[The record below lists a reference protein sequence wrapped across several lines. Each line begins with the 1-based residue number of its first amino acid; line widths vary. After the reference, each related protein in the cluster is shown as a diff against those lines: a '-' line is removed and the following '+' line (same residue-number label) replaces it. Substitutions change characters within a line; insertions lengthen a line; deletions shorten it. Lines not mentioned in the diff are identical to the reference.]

1 MFAVL
6 AGVAAI
12 ILFFTPAPDGLP
24 PGIMRAAGVVVLA
37 IGLWA
42 SSAVPE
48 YYTTLVF
55 FFLAMAF
62 GIAPA
67 NVVFSG
73 FHSGAIW
80 MVLGGL
86 VVGAAVQA
94 TGLGRRVAEM
104 LVGRTQGTYF
114 QTIFG
119 IVLIA
124 MLMSFF
130 IPSATGRVV
139 IILPIVLAVAE
150 RMGFKQGSNGY
161 IAMSLAVG
169 AGTLHPGFAILPAG
183 VPNLGLMGAA
193 ESLYG
198 IRLIYGEY
206 LYLVFPVIGVLTTL
220 VLPFLLCRLFPDDAR
235 PAEAGEMPSGITSE
249 ERKLAIILIGA
260 LAFWIT
266 DFAHGI
272 APAWIAIGASI
283 LCLAPGFGVL
293 PTGSLVNK
301 MNLGPWFFV
310 AGIVGMGAVVVNSG
324 LGKAVAEWLFHWVR
338 MTPGHDA
345 ENYAIV
351 VALGG
356 IMGLVTSMPGQPGIM
371 SALAAN
377 ISHATGWPV
386 QTVLMAQVPSWL
398 LAMFPYQLPPIVA
411 TIALARLP
419 MAAVVRFLMCMA
431 AFAACVTI
439 PLVYFWWRLIGFI
452 GG

>member
-1 MFAVL
+1 MAAAVL
-6 AGVAAI
+6 
-12 ILFFTPAPDGLP
+12 FFLP
-24 PGIMRAAGVVVLA
+24 PPEGAPPGLMRAAGVVVLA

-42 SSAVPE
+42 TSAVPE

-86 VVGAAVQA
+86 VIGAAVQA
-94 TGLGRRVAEM
+94 TGLGRRVAER

-124 MLMSFF
+124 MLLSFF
-130 IPSATGRVV
+130 MPSATGRVV

-150 RMGFKQGSNGY
+150 RMGFQRGSNGY
-161 IAMSLAVG
+161 IAMALAVG

-198 IRLIYGEY
+198 IRLIFGEY
-206 LYLVFPVIGVLTTL
+206 LFLVFPVIGVVTTL
-220 VLPFLLCRLFPDDAR
+220 ILPVLLCRLFPDTVRGSA
-235 PAEAGEMPSGITSE
+235 AGEVPAGITGP
-249 ERKLAIILIGA
+249 ERKLALILVVA
-260 LAFWIT
+260 LALWIT
-266 DFAHGI
+266 DFWHGI

-283 LCLAPGFGVL
+283 LCLAPRTGII
-293 PTGSLVNK
+293 PTVSLVSK
-301 MNLGPWFFV
+301 INLGPWFFV

-324 LGKAVAEWLFHWVR
+324 LGNAVAQWLFRWVD
-338 MTPGHDA
+338 MTPGNDA
-345 ENYAIV
+345 LNYAIV

-371 SALAAN
+371 SALAEN
-377 ISHATGWPV
+377 ISQATGWPI

-398 LAMFPYQLPPIVA
+398 LALFPYQLPPIVA

-419 MAAVVRFLMCMA
+419 MAAVVRFLVCLA
-431 AFAACVTI
+431 AFSGFVTA
-439 PLVYFWWRLIGFI
+439 PLLFLWWRLIGFM

>member
-1 MFAVL
+1 MFASL
-6 AGVAAI
+6 ACIAGVV
-12 ILFFTPAPDGLP
+12 LFFLP
-24 PGIMRAAGVVVLA
+24 PPEGSPAGLMRAAGVVVLA

-42 SSAVPE
+42 SAAVPE

-62 GIAPA
+62 GIAPP

-86 VVGAAVQA
+86 VIGAAVQV
-94 TGLGRRVAEM
+94 TGLGRRVAEI

-124 MLMSFF
+124 MSLSFF
-130 IPSATGRVV
+130 MPSATGRVV

-150 RMGFKQGSNGY
+150 RMGFRHGSNGY

-198 IRLIYGEY
+198 IKLIFGEY
-206 LYLVFPVIGVLTTL
+206 LYLVFPVIGVVTTL

-235 PAEAGEMPSGITSE
+235 AAAAGDAGGHITPA
-249 ERKLAIILIGA
+249 ERKLAIILVTA

-266 DFAHGI
+266 DFWHGV

-283 LCLAPGFGVL
+283 LCLAPRTGIL
-293 PTGSLVNK
+293 PTASIVNK
-301 MNLGPWFFV
+301 INLGPWFFV
-310 AGIVGMGAVVVNSG
+310 AGIVGMGAVVVHTG
-324 LGKAVAEWLFHWVR
+324 LGKAVAGWLLHFVD

-345 ENYAIV
+345 LNYAIV
-351 VALGG
+351 VAMGG

-371 SALAAN
+371 SALAEN
-377 ISHATGWPV
+377 ISHATGWPL

-398 LAMFPYQLPPIVA
+398 LALFPYQLPPIVA

-419 MAAVVRFLMCMA
+419 MAPVVRFLMCLA
-431 AFAACVTI
+431 LFSALVTV
-439 PLVYFWWRLIGFI
+439 PLVFLWWRLIGFM